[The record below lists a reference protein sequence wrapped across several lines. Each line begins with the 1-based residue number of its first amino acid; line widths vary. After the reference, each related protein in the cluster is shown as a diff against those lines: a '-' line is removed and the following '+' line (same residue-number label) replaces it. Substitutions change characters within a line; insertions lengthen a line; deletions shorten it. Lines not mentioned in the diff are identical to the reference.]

1 MGSEYINSEI
11 ANYLQHSIPNSY
23 KVVFGI
29 EASINA
35 TAESIPYFTGKK
47 ESSLDNLG
55 GSVSKVLVDSTHA
68 AIFSKSNAVIG
79 FSADFIKN
87 LSEGNS
93 VKDAAISSAVSSVA
107 GKGAATVTQN
117 ESLQRVIS
125 SGSSKV
131 YEYQKENLKGKNNEN

>member
-1 MGSEYINSEI
+1 MDVKAGY
-11 ANYLQHSIPNSY
+11 HSIPNSY

-35 TAESIPYFTGKK
+35 TAESIPYFMGKK

-93 VKDAAISSAVSSVA
+93 IKDAAISSAVSSVV

-117 ESLQRVIS
+117 ESL
-125 SGSSKV
+125 
-131 YEYQKENLKGKNNEN
+131 